1 LDHDVLE
8 EAKRVEYADK
18 ISIDEPLVVRNL
30 IKKYKKKGKRFNA
43 VDNLSFGIQSSE
55 CFG

>member
-1 LDHDVLE
+1 ME
-8 EAKRVEYADK
+8 EAKRVEYADR
-18 ISIDEPLVVRNL
+18 IAVDEPLVVRNL